1 MKKNI
6 HVAFRTHEAAA
17 RAVGALLDHGVDAH
31 DISVYVKNLPQA
43 WETPSETG
51 SEVEAKATHGITVTT
66 AADAVDGAT
75 KGAGIG
81 LGIGVLAALASV
93 MVPGVGFVLGG
104 AALGTAVGGAVA
116 TTAAGAIAGGA
127 YGYLKDQGIDEDA
140 ARYLSNHLETGGV
153 LVSVSGPSNNVA
165 IDTIHQVLAKY
176 AEEQYAVAE
185 MRDEDERIGEE
196 TRFGEEARNPNI
208 FVTPQRPV

>member
-1 MKKNI
+1 MKNNI
-6 HVAFRTHEAAA
+6 HVAFRTHEAAS

-31 DISVYVKNLPQA
+31 DISVYVKNMPQA
-43 WETPSETG
+43 WEQPSTTG
-51 SEVEAKATHGITVTT
+51 TEVESKATEGITVTT
-66 AADAVDGAT
+66 AADAVEGAT

-127 YGYLKDQGIDEDA
+127 YGYLKDQGIDEEA

-153 LVSVSGPSNNVA
+153 LVSVSGPSNNVS
-165 IDTIHQVLAKY
+165 IDTIQKVLTKY
-176 AEEQYAVAE
+176 TEQQYAVADIRE
-185 MRDEDERIGEE
+185 GDERPA
-196 TRFGEEARNPNI
+196 EEAMNPQI